1 MTDSDG
7 EDRRAA
13 DIEVGATVRMKKLRF
28 KEKSGVETSTHGSP
42 SVESETT
49 DERETLPERIK
60 PGETYRK
67 AWIKKHV
74 AIRLTD
80 EE

>member
-1 MTDSDG
+1 MADTEGG
-7 EDRRAA
+7 ERRAA

-28 KEKSGVETSTHGSP
+28 EEKSGVETSTHGEP
-42 SVESETT
+42 SHESETI
-49 DERETLPERIK
+49 DERENLPAKIE

-74 AIRLTD
+74 SVRLTD
-80 EE
+80 DD